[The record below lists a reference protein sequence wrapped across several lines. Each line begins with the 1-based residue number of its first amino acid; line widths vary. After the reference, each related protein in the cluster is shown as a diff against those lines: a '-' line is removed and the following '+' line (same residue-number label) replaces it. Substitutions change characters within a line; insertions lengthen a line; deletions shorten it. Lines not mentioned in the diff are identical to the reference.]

1 MDLRI
6 LHRDISF
13 SNLLLT
19 CSESPSG
26 SAQLATELLI
36 DFDYAQQ
43 LQLNYDASD
52 ETVIGSWKSSLSVFN
67 DLNTHASSESSGVFI
82 PLSNVTA
89 SAESSGASGMIP
101 SLSSCTSGSTG
112 GGPQVPS
119 IPDRNVVTSDA
130 RKTVP
135 GNQRTVSLYF
145 LRWVKI
151 TNVNSITREHHPSCL
166 LRASSQQ
173 IQISLRKLVMTSSH
187 FSISSYI
194 FSVMSIA
201 RMVQEDPP
209 SIFYRFHQG
218 WTHAPSRHSNSA
230 LLLWILGRHE
240 AICGR
245 ID

>member
-19 CSESPSG
+19 RSESPSG
-26 SAQLATELLI
+26 SAQLATGLLI

-43 LQLNYDASD
+43 LQLNDDASD

-89 SAESSGASGMIP
+89 SAESSGASGMTP

-119 IPDRNVVTSDA
+119 IPDRNAVTSDA

-151 TNVNSITREHHPSCL
+151 TNVDSITREHHPSCL

-194 FSVMSIA
+194 YV
-201 RMVQEDPP
+201 
-209 SIFYRFHQG
+209 
-218 WTHAPSRHSNSA
+218 PSRTVQMIRSSRMKFLCHVHCANGSRRPPKH
-230 LLLWILGRHE
+230 LLPVSSRLDT
-240 AICGR
+240 CSVPT
-245 ID
+245 

>member
-19 CSESPSG
+19 RSESPSG
-26 SAQLATELLI
+26 SAQLATGLLI

-43 LQLNYDASD
+43 LQLNDDASD
-52 ETVIGSWKSSLSVFN
+52 EMVIGSWKSSLSVFN
-67 DLNTHASSESSGVFI
+67 DLNTHASSESSG
-82 PLSNVTA
+82 
-89 SAESSGASGMIP
+89 ASGMTP

-119 IPDRNVVTSDA
+119 IPDRNAVTSDA

-151 TNVNSITREHHPSCL
+151 TNVDSITREHHPSCL

-194 FSVMSIA
+194 YV
-201 RMVQEDPP
+201 
-209 SIFYRFHQG
+209 
-218 WTHAPSRHSNSA
+218 PSRTVQMIRSSRMKFLCHVHCANGLRRPPKH
-230 LLLWILGRHE
+230 LLPVSSRLDT
-240 AICGR
+240 CSVPT
-245 ID
+245 